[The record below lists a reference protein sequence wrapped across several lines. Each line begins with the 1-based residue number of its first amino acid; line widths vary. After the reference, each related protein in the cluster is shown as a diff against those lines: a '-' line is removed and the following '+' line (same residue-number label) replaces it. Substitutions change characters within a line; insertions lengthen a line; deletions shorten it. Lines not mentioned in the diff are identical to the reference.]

1 MYGTKKKMKDGGS
14 AKQVA
19 KKPKRRNVTYST
31 KRPAPGTYGGTRSNT
46 KTVTKRRGDKII
58 TKTKTARKAANPMA
72 GGTVSKTK
80 SVTTKGSDNMMKP
93 SMNRKPVSSK
103 ASNKTVSR
111 KKAGRMQDRFA
122 KREQIAKKEQN
133 MMKGGMVN
141 MKALKTENK
150 KRRSMPRGY

>member
-19 KKPKRRNVTYST
+19 KKSKRKTVTYST
-31 KRPAPGTYGGTRSNT
+31 ERPAPGTYGGTRSNT

-103 ASNKTVSR
+103 ASTKTVSR
-111 KKAGRMQDRFA
+111 KKAGRMQDRF
-122 KREQIAKKEQN
+122 AKKEQN

-141 MKALKTENK
+141 MKALKAENK